1 MGKKVLVLSASPRK
15 GGNSDVLCDQFI
27 SGAQNAGLYAEKI
40 FLKDKQINYCIGCG
54 SCYNGKKRCP
64 QKDDMTEV
72 LDKMIASAFRGVLE
86 SWNCR
91 LEEFGG
97 EEDHVHLLI
106 GIHPALNISGLV
118 NNLKSATSRKV
129 RNQFQSHV
137 AQFYWNLISGTV
149 LISSAA

>member
-1 MGKKVLVLSASPRK
+1 MISQLEISSSHAVYLLRLHIVLVTKYRRKVISPEIL
-15 GGNSDVLCDQFI
+15 G
-27 SGAQNAGLYAEKI
+27 
-40 FLKDKQINYCIGCG
+40 FLE
-54 SCYNGKKRCP
+54 
-64 QKDDMTEV
+64 T
-72 LDKMIASAFRGVLE
+72 AFRGVLE

-129 RNQFQSHV
+129 RNHFQCHV
-137 AQFYWNLISGTV
+137 AQFYWKPYFWHRAYFVGSVGVVSLETIRNYIEKQGTKEKTV
-149 LISSAA
+149 R